1 MSNNSPH
8 FFSSK
13 SPDFTSDS
21 KDHTPTG
28 GEDFKACEA
37 SKKREAAKGREAEK
51 RSEAIKGNEIKEGY
65 KVKKGSEA
73 EKEREVEKGREAEKR
88 SEAIKGNEIKEG
100 YKIKE
105 GNEIK
110 EGYKV
115 KEVSETEIISLSQAK
130 NPDQHKHITPL
141 HKGRGEP
148 REARRGGGALLS
160 TTYFGPVQWYQKLN
174 RHRCII
180 EQHDN
185 FVKQTYR
192 NRCVIASANGPQ
204 TLTVPIERYDGM
216 KCAMR
221 DIRISDHG
229 NWRHLHWQ
237 ALVSAYGETPFF
249 EYYADDIRP
258 FFEEHRWKYLLDF
271 NLDITHTLCSLLDV
285 RPDLTLSD
293 HYIDADETIC
303 GSGSLSGAAAGF
315 EEANKGLNGAAESFG
330 GANGLDGATESFG
343 GAVKRLGGAAESFGG
358 AVKGLDG
365 AAESFGGAFKGL
377 DGAAGS
383 FGGAVKGLDGAAES
397 FGGAVKGLGGAN
409 SLNGAAESLG
419 SSSACSLFVDYRDA
433 IRPKHPLPDA
443 EFEARPYYQ
452 VRAQRHGFLPNLS
465 VLDLLFNEGPE
476 GIFWLL

>member
-51 RSEAIKGNEIKEGY
+51 RSEAIKDNEIKEGY

-88 SEAIKGNEIKEG
+88 SEAIKGNET
-100 YKIKE
+100 
-105 GNEIK
+105 K

-115 KEVSETEIISLSQAK
+115 KEVSETEIISLFQAK
-130 NPDQHKHITPL
+130 NPDQPKHITPRP
-141 HKGRGEP
+141 KGRGEP

-303 GSGSLSGAAAGF
+303 GSGSLDGAAAGLS
-315 EEANKGLNGAAESFG
+315 EAF
-330 GANGLDGATESFG
+330 
-343 GAVKRLGGAAESFGG
+343 ESFGG
-358 AVKGLDG
+358 AVKGLD
-365 AAESFGGAFKGL
+365 
-377 DGAAGS
+377 
-383 FGGAVKGLDGAAES
+383 
-397 FGGAVKGLGGAN
+397 
-409 SLNGAAESLG
+409 GAAESLG

-476 GIFWLL
+476 GIFWLF

>member
-1 MSNNSPH
+1 MSNNSSH

-21 KDHTPTG
+21 KDHTTTG

-65 KVKKGSEA
+65 KVK
-73 EKEREVEKGREAEKR
+73 
-88 SEAIKGNEIKEG
+88 
-100 YKIKE
+100 
-105 GNEIK
+105 
-110 EGYKV
+110 
-115 KEVSETEIISLSQAK
+115 EVSETEIISLSQAK
-130 NPDQHKHITPL
+130 NPDQPKHITPL

-303 GSGSLSGAAAGF
+303 GGGGLDGAAAG
-315 EEANKGLNGAAESFG
+315 
-330 GANGLDGATESFG
+330 
-343 GAVKRLGGAAESFGG
+343 LGGA
-358 AVKGLDG
+358 KGLDG
-365 AAESFGGAFKGL
+365 AAESF
-377 DGAAGS
+377 
-383 FGGAVKGLDGAAES
+383 E
-397 FGGAVKGLGGAN
+397 GAVKGLGGAKGLDGAAD
-409 SLNGAAESLG
+409 SFEGAVKGLDGAAESLG

-476 GIFWLL
+476 GIFWLF

>member
-37 SKKREAAKGREAEK
+37 SKKREAEKGREAEK

-130 NPDQHKHITPL
+130 NPDQPKHITPL

-303 GSGSLSGAAAGF
+303 GSGSLDGAAAGLS
-315 EEANKGLNGAAESFG
+315 EAF
-330 GANGLDGATESFG
+330 
-343 GAVKRLGGAAESFGG
+343 ESFGG
-358 AVKGLDG
+358 AVKG
-365 AAESFGGAFKGL
+365 
-377 DGAAGS
+377 
-383 FGGAVKGLDGAAES
+383 
-397 FGGAVKGLGGAN
+397 
-409 SLNGAAESLG
+409 LNGAAESLG

-476 GIFWLL
+476 GIFWLF

>member
-28 GEDFKACEA
+28 GEDFK
-37 SKKREAAKGREAEK
+37 
-51 RSEAIKGNEIKEGY
+51 
-65 KVKKGSEA
+65 GSEA
-73 EKEREVEKGREAEKR
+73 EKKSEVTKGREAEKR

-130 NPDQHKHITPL
+130 NPDQPKHITPRP
-141 HKGRGEP
+141 KGRGEP

-303 GSGSLSGAAAGF
+303 GSGGLDGAAAGF

-330 GANGLDGATESFG
+330 GA
-343 GAVKRLGGAAESFGG
+343 
-358 AVKGLDG
+358 VKGLER
-365 AAESFGGAFKGL
+365 AKGL
-377 DGAAGS
+377 
-383 FGGAVKGLDGAAES
+383 
-397 FGGAVKGLGGAN
+397 
-409 SLNGAAESLG
+409 NGVAESLG

>member
-37 SKKREAAKGREAEK
+37 SKKREVEKGRETEK
-51 RSEAIKGNEIKEGY
+51 RSEAIK
-65 KVKKGSEA
+65 
-73 EKEREVEKGREAEKR
+73 
-88 SEAIKGNEIKEG
+88 
-100 YKIKE
+100 

-130 NPDQHKHITPL
+130 NPDQPKHITPRP
-141 HKGRGEP
+141 KGRGEP

-271 NLDITHTLCSLLDV
+271 NLDITKTLCSLLDV

-293 HYIDADETIC
+293 HYIDADETIY
-303 GSGSLSGAAAGF
+303 GSGSLDGAAAGLS
-315 EEANKGLNGAAESFG
+315 EAF
-330 GANGLDGATESFG
+330 
-343 GAVKRLGGAAESFGG
+343 ESFGG
-358 AVKGLDG
+358 AVKGLGGAADSFEGAVKGLNG
-365 AAESFGGAFKGL
+365 AAEGLGGA
-377 DGAAGS
+377 
-383 FGGAVKGLDGAAES
+383 KGLDGAAES
-397 FGGAVKGLGGAN
+397 FGGAVKGLDGAT
-409 SLNGAAESLG
+409 ESLG

-465 VLDLLFNEGPE
+465 VLDLLFNEGPD

>member
-13 SPDFTSDS
+13 SPDFTSYS

-28 GEDFKACEA
+28 GEDFKGCET
-37 SKKREAAKGREAEK
+37 SKKSEVAEGKEAEK

-65 KVKKGSEA
+65 KMKEGSE
-73 EKEREVEKGREAEKR
+73 V
-88 SEAIKGNEIKEG
+88 
-100 YKIKE
+100 KE
-105 GNEIK
+105 GNE
-110 EGYKV
+110 V
-115 KEVSETEIISLSQAK
+115 KECSEALKKGAKKSLSQAK
-130 NPDQHKHITPL
+130 NPDQPKHITPRP
-141 HKGRGEP
+141 KGRGEP

-258 FFEEHRWKYLLDF
+258 FFEERRWKYLLDF

-303 GSGSLSGAAAGF
+303 G
-315 EEANKGLNGAAESFG
+315 G
-330 GANGLDGATESFG
+330 G
-343 GAVKRLGGAAESFGG
+343 
-358 AVKGLDG
+358 GLDG
-365 AAESFGGAFKGL
+365 AAAGLSEAFEG
-377 DGAAGS
+377 
-383 FGGAVKGLDGAAES
+383 
-397 FGGAVKGLGGAN
+397 FGGAVKGLGGAAE
-409 SLNGAAESLG
+409 SLGEAVKGLGGAKGLNGAAESLG

-465 VLDLLFNEGPE
+465 VIDLLFNEGPE

>member
-37 SKKREAAKGREAEK
+37 SKKREA
-51 RSEAIKGNEIKEGY
+51 
-65 KVKKGSEA
+65 
-73 EKEREVEKGREAEKR
+73 EKGREAEKR

-130 NPDQHKHITPL
+130 NPDQPKHITPRP
-141 HKGRGEP
+141 KGRGEP

-303 GSGSLSGAAAGF
+303 GSGSL
-315 EEANKGLNGAAESFG
+315 
-330 GANGLDGATESFG
+330 DGAVES
-343 GAVKRLGGAAESFGG
+343 LG
-358 AVKGLDG
+358 
-365 AAESFGGAFKGL
+365 
-377 DGAAGS
+377 
-383 FGGAVKGLDGAAES
+383 
-397 FGGAVKGLGGAN
+397 
-409 SLNGAAESLG
+409 GAAESLG

-476 GIFWLL
+476 GIFWLF